1 MKGFIFASQVAW
13 DDLPDGGATG
23 GGVSDVFPLPSW
35 QTGASVAPST
45 NPGRRIGRGVPDVS
59 GDADPQTGYSIRVDG
74 KQATI
79 GGTSAVAP
87 LWTGLITLV
96 NQGIGKPAGYINPL
110 LYGRASASAFRD
122 VVSGTNGAYDAGPGW
137 DACTGW
143 GSPDGAK
150 LFDMLD
156 PDSKHPIQTG

>member
-1 MKGFIFASQVAW
+1 MPPAVPRMP
-13 DDLPDGGATG
+13 LTG
-23 GGVSDVFPLPSW
+23 SERKPLEGS
-35 QTGASVAPST
+35 
-45 NPGRRIGRGVPDVS
+45 RVS
-59 GDADPQTGYSIRVDG
+59 GRLDSEESIRVDG
-74 KQATI
+74 KQATV

-110 LYGRASASAFRD
+110 LYGKASASAFRD

-150 LFDMLD
+150 LFDTLD